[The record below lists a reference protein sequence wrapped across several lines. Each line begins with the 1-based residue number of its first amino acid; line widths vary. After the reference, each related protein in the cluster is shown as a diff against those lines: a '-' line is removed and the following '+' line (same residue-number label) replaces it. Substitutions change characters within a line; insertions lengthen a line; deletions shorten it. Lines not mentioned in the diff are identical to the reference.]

1 MNRGEKDTEQRHQQ
15 INLHGVLRC
24 ILTAGVDLTSD
35 TIRTTKA
42 FHRFNDSLVIT
53 NG

>member
-15 INLHGVLRC
+15 VDLHGVLRC
-24 ILTAGVDLTSD
+24 IPMVQIRPFSD
-35 TIRTTKA
+35 TGPNTKA
-42 FHRFNDSLVIT
+42 FFRFNDTLVIT